1 MKLIFRKLIP
11 VLAIMIC
18 SISLLN
24 AAAVDPTPTK
34 QFDLTKY
41 HDVGNIWLR
50 VSNYG
55 FFGSGSDITPQY
67 PSLEYPGGSGID
79 YLYMGSLWFGAK
91 KIRRNATGEKL
102 YWTSSDPYGEEDMSV
117 IAESDLPDDYNGLG
131 VVLDTLVSVGFD
143 GDLGLNEFLPAYNP
157 TENANPSV
165 SDFFG
170 TFNSS
175 DKIMTASTRSQR
187 RGEDDDG
194 DGKIDEDGPGFTF
207 PMRDMHELP
216 EAFQDLGSIYL
227 HEQDFDQTRAI
238 EERQDIWFPLGFMD
252 LSASDE
258 SEYFNFATPYDDDGD
273 GRVDEDGAPVSEQDF
288 ISYYYD
294 YSPFGYEGQRDWGRD
309 KARSDH
315 YPLNVRVR
323 QMSYQWSYEYIKN
336 LVYIEFNITNMNEQ
350 DTLYDCAMGIY
361 MDSDVGPQSWDSDKA
376 SDDLSGYQKGDD
388 YEFAYTRDN
397 DGDGGLTTG
406 LVGSRV
412 CSPVPNPDSLNYSC
426 WFWEVGDGPDDA
438 NIRSSTLTGK
448 TNNEKYWLLIGGKA
462 RTLESGEVIHI
473 NPDDQKFE
481 ALRKEDSEGFGDH
494 FIQPIAADT
503 RYLFAFSGAQPGTPD
518 YNEVDTEGNYFK
530 RWNLAPRKT
539 MKIVIAVFPG
549 DNLEDLKATS
559 IWAKTIYGEAQ
570 SLTNV
575 VLPDTALHYT
585 PPEPPEIP
593 NLFAEISEDGN
604 YIDYYW
610 DNRSIFSYDRD
621 NVSGTV
627 VGWQDGNANFDS
639 YYQNWDQW
647 SDIYAGNTEVPAPS
661 DTLSSEE
668 TRTIAP
674 PTAFRLRHDFQG
686 YRTWIRSGSG
696 SQEDWS
702 LVQMWGKNETQQ
714 DLEDY
719 NVNLGIVNSAG
730 DAIFEDF
737 GGYTDIDTGL
747 PNERIAGSE
756 NNRYEDDQYYK
767 YNEYYVM
774 RPIELGETIN
784 GWPLYR
790 YDVDYSQELQDQADQ
805 IANDMFG
812 IVVNQAAGTILSDEV
827 KAEIAVQLFKRD
839 DVREEIFR
847 ELYDEKLIPLYSFG
861 GQSSI
866 GDTEKLEELRK
877 ERLSRRYFRASAS
890 VPRKGVETYVA
901 VTAFDRG
908 MPAKS
913 LDFLETGR
921 DADAN
926 MKVFFPAPSSRDN
939 DGSNVYVVPNPYIG
953 GSSFDGRRE
962 NDDKG
967 DKSKR
972 IWFVNL
978 PARSHVKI
986 FTLAGD
992 LVDEFRHEGAYEEDI
1007 ITVSKAASLGI
1018 TSESIH
1024 SWDLLSKNNQIIAPG
1039 VYLFSVK
1046 NLRNGDINVGKF
1058 VLIK

>member
-11 VLAIMIC
+11 VLAIIIC
-18 SISLLN
+18 SVSMLN

-55 FFGSGSDITPQY
+55 FFGSGNDITPQY

-79 YLYMGSLWFGAK
+79 YLYLGSLWFGAK

-102 YWTSSDPYGEEDMSV
+102 YWRYNNQYIQGMDV
-117 IAESDLPDDYNGLG
+117 IAESELPEDYDGPG

-157 TENANPSV
+157 LENANPNV

-170 TFNSS
+170 MFNSS
-175 DKIMTASTRSQR
+175 DKIMTSSTRNQR
-187 RGEDDDG
+187 RADDDDG
-194 DGKIDEDGPGFTF
+194 DGKIDEDGPGYTF
-207 PMRDMHELP
+207 PMRDFHELP
-216 EAFQDLGSIYL
+216 EAFQGLGGIYL
-227 HEQDFDQTRAI
+227 HDQDFENTTAI
-238 EERQDIWFPLGFMD
+238 EEKSDIWFPLGFMD
-252 LSASDE
+252 LSANDE
-258 SEYFNFATPYDDDGD
+258 DEHFNFATPYDDDGD
-273 GRVDEDGAPVSEQDF
+273 GRVDEDGTPVSEQDF

-309 KARSDH
+309 RSRTDH
-315 YPLNVRVR
+315 YPLNIRVR

-336 LVYIEFNITNMNEQ
+336 LVYLEFNITNMNAA

-361 MDSDVGPQSWDSDKA
+361 MDSDVGPQSWDSEKA

-388 YEFAYTRDN
+388 YEFAYTRDD

-412 CSPVPNPDSLNYSC
+412 CSPIPNPDSLNYSC
-426 WFWEVGDGPDDA
+426 WFWEVGDGPDDED
-438 NIRSSTLTGK
+438 IRSGTLTGK

-462 RTLESGEVIHI
+462 KLVGTEVIYQ
-473 NPDDQKFE
+473 NPDDSKFM
-481 ALRKEDSEGFGDH
+481 ALRKPDGDPSGDH
-494 FIQPIAADT
+494 FIQELPMDT
-503 RYLFAFSGAQPGTPD
+503 RYLFAFSGAQPGTPE
-518 YNEVDTEGNYFK
+518 YNELDAEGNYFK

-559 IWAKTIYGEAQ
+559 IWAKTIYGTAQ

-575 VLPDTALHYT
+575 VLPDTVLHYT

-604 YIDYYW
+604 YINYYW
-610 DNRSIFSYDRD
+610 DNRSIYSYDKD

-627 VGWQDGNANFDS
+627 VGWQDANSNLDS
-639 YYQNWDQW
+639 YYLNWDEW
-647 SDIYAGNTEVPAPS
+647 SDIYANELEVPAPP
-661 DTLSSEE
+661 DTVSNQE
-668 TRTIAP
+668 TRTVSP
-674 PTAFRLRHDFQG
+674 VTAYRLRHDFQG
-686 YRTWIRSGSG
+686 FRTWIRSGSG

-702 LVQMWGKNETQQ
+702 LVDMWGKIETAQ
-714 DLEDY
+714 DIEDY
-719 NVNLGIVNSAG
+719 NVNLGVVNSEGNDVFA
-730 DAIFEDF
+730 DY
-737 GGYTDIDTGL
+737 GGYTAIDNGL
-747 PNERIAGSE
+747 PNPRTATA
-756 NNRYEDDQYYK
+756 DDTNYYMF
-767 YNEYYVM
+767 NDYYLLRNVV
-774 RPIELGETIN
+774 EGETIY
-784 GWPLYR
+784 GLPIYKW
-790 YDVDYSQELQDQADQ
+790 DVDYSAELQAAANQ
-805 IANDMFG
+805 IALDEFG
-812 IVVNQAAGTILSDEV
+812 ITVVDGVILNDEV
-827 KAEIAVQLFKRD
+827 KSEIAMQLFKRD
-839 DVREEIFR
+839 DVREDVFR
-847 ELYDEKLIPLYSFG
+847 ALYDEKLIPLYSFG
-861 GQSSI
+861 GQAAI
-866 GDTEKLEELRK
+866 NDIEKREILRK
-877 ERLSRRYFRASAS
+877 ERLSRRYFTSSAS

-908 MPAKS
+908 MPDKS

-926 MKVFFPAPSSRDN
+926 MKVFFPAPNRSDN

-978 PARSHVKI
+978 PTRSQVKI

-992 LVDEFRHEGAYEEDI
+992 LVDQFRHEGAYEEDI
-1007 ITVSKAASLGI
+1007 ITVSKAARLGV

-1024 SWDLLSKNNQIIAPG
+1024 SWDLLSENNQIIAPG

-1046 NLRNGDINVGKF
+1046 NLKTGDVNVGKF

>member
-24 AAAVDPTPTK
+24 AASVDPTPTK

-79 YLYMGSLWFGAK
+79 YLYQGALWFGAK

-102 YWTSSDPYGEEDMSV
+102 YWENFDIYTDGMDV
-117 IAESDLPDDYNGLG
+117 IAESDLPDDYDGLG
-131 VVLDTLVSVGFD
+131 IVLDTLVSVGFD
-143 GDLGLNEFLPAYNP
+143 GDKGLNEFLPAYNP
-157 TENANPSV
+157 LENANPV
-165 SDFFG
+165 VADFFG
-170 TFNSS
+170 SFNST
-175 DKIMTASTRSQR
+175 DQIMTASTRDQK
-187 RGEDDDG
+187 RGVDDDG

-207 PMRDMHELP
+207 PMRDFHELP
-216 EAFQDLGSIYL
+216 EAFQELGGIYL
-227 HEQDFDQTRAI
+227 HNQDFDQTEAI
-238 EERQDIWFPLGFMD
+238 ETRQDIWFPLGFMD
-252 LSASDE
+252 LSANDE
-258 SEYFNFATPYDDDGD
+258 NEYFNFANPHDDDGD
-273 GRVDEDGAPVSEQDF
+273 GRIDEDSAPVSEQDF

-309 KARSDH
+309 RSRSEH
-315 YPLNVRVR
+315 YPLNIRVR

-336 LVYIEFNITNMNEQ
+336 LVYLEFNITNMNEQ

-361 MDSDVGPQSWDSDKA
+361 MDSDVGPQSWDADKA

-388 YEFAYTRDN
+388 YEFAYTRDD

-412 CSPVPNPDSLNYSC
+412 CSPIPNPDSLNYSC
-426 WFWEVGDGPDDA
+426 WFWEVGDGPLDED
-438 NIRSSTLTGK
+438 IRSSTDPGNDTH
-448 TNNEKYWLLIGGKA
+448 NQKYWLLIGGKA
-462 RTLESGEVIHI
+462 KY
-473 NPDDQKFE
+473 NPDSDDIDYLIPGEDGQFE
-481 ALRKEDSEGFGDH
+481 ALRKPDGDDH

-503 RYLFAFSGAQPGTPD
+503 RYLFAFSGAQPGTPE
-518 YNEVDTEGNYFK
+518 YNELDEEGNYFK

-559 IWAKTIYGEAQ
+559 IWAKTIYGQAQ

-610 DNRSIFSYDRD
+610 DNRSIYSYDRD

-627 VGWQDGNANFDS
+627 VGWQKGNQDLDS
-639 YYQNWDQW
+639 YYGNWDEW
-647 SDIYAGNTEVPAPS
+647 SDIYEGNLEVPAPPV
-661 DTLSSEE
+661 DVADITEE
-668 TRTIAP
+668 DTRTIAP

-702 LVQMWGKNETQQ
+702 LVQMWGKYETDQ

-719 NVNLGIVNSAG
+719 NVNLNAINLEG
-730 DAIFEDF
+730 DAVFEDF
-737 GGYTDIDTGL
+737 GGYTEINTGL
-747 PNERIAGSE
+747 PNERIAGD
-756 NNRYEDDQYYK
+756 NNNVYNDDEYYK
-767 YNEYYVM
+767 YDQNYLY
-774 RPIELGETIN
+774 RKIELGELIN
-784 GWPLYR
+784 GWPLYK
-790 YDVDYSQELQDQADQ
+790 YDVDFSPALQADADA
-805 IANDMFG
+805 IYEELMGVPVND
-812 IVVNQAAGTILSDEV
+812 GTILDDEV
-827 KAEIAVQLFKRD
+827 KTEIATRLFKRD
-839 DVREEIFR
+839 DVREDIFR

-861 GQSSI
+861 GQSAI
-866 GDTEKLEELRK
+866 EDTEKLEELRK
-877 ERLSRRYFRASAS
+877 ERLSRRYFISSAS

-926 MKVFFPAPSSRDN
+926 MKIFFPAPNSKDN

-953 GSSFDGRRE
+953 GSAFDGRRE
-962 NDDKG
+962 NDEKG

-978 PARSHVKI
+978 PSRAQVKI

-992 LVDEFRHEGAYEEDI
+992 LVDQFRHEGAYEEDI
-1007 ITVSKAASLGI
+1007 ITVSKAARLGI

-1024 SWDLLSKNNQIIAPG
+1024 SWDLLSENNQIVAPG

-1046 NLRNGDINVGKF
+1046 NLKTGDINVGKF

>member
-11 VLAIMIC
+11 VLAIIIC
-18 SISLLN
+18 SVSFLN
-24 AAAVDPTPTK
+24 AASVDPTPTK

-79 YLYMGSLWFGAK
+79 YLYLGSLWFGAK

-102 YWTSSDPYGEEDMSV
+102 YWRYKDLYGTGEGTGMEV
-117 IAESDLPDDYNGLG
+117 IAESELPEDYDGAG
-131 VVLDTLVSVGFD
+131 VVIDTLVSVGFD
-143 GDLGLNEFLPAYNP
+143 GDKGLNEFLPAYNP
-157 TENANPSV
+157 LENSNPNV
-165 SDFFG
+165 AEFFG
-170 TFNSS
+170 NFNSS
-175 DKIMTASTRSQR
+175 DNIMSASTRTQR
-187 RGEDDDG
+187 RAQDDDG
-194 DGKIDEDGPGFTF
+194 DGKIDEDGVGYTF
-207 PMRDMHELP
+207 PMRDYHELP
-216 EAFQDLGSIYL
+216 DAFKDLGGIYL
-227 HEQDFDQTRAI
+227 YEQDFEHYTAI
-238 EERQDIWFPLGFMD
+238 EENSDIWFPLGFMD
-252 LSASDE
+252 LSANDE
-258 SEYFNFATPYDDDGD
+258 DEYFNFATPYDDDGD

-309 KARSDH
+309 RAQSDH
-315 YPLNVRVR
+315 YPLNIRVR

-361 MDSDVGPQSWDSDKA
+361 MDSDVGPQSWDSEKA

-388 YEFAYTRDN
+388 YEFAYTRDD

-412 CSPVPNPDSLNYSC
+412 CSPIPNPDSLNYSC
-426 WFWEVGDGPDDA
+426 WFWEVGDGPLDE
-438 NIRSSTLTGK
+438 NVRSETLTGK
-448 TNNEKYWLLIGGKA
+448 TNNEKYWLLIGGKHKKINN
-462 RTLESGEVIHI
+462 EDVFQ
-473 NPDDQKFE
+473 NPDDTKYE
-481 ALRKEDSEGFGDH
+481 SLRKEDQDH
-494 FIQPIAADT
+494 FIQPIPKDT
-503 RYLFAFSGAQPGTPD
+503 RYLFAFSGAQPGTEEF
-518 YNEVDTEGNYFK
+518 NEVNEFGEYHK

-559 IWAKTIYGEAQ
+559 IWAKTIYGDAQ
-570 SLTNV
+570 TLTNV
-575 VLPDTALHYT
+575 VLPDTVLHYS
-585 PPEPPEIP
+585 PPEPPAIP
-593 NLFAEISEDGN
+593 SLYAEISEDGN
-604 YIDYYW
+604 FINYFW
-610 DNRSIFSYDRD
+610 DNRSIYSYDKD

-627 VGWQDGNANFDS
+627 VGWQSGNSSFDS
-639 YYQNWDQW
+639 WYENWDAW
-647 SDIYAGNTEVPAPS
+647 SEIYAGVSEVTPPPDSLS
-661 DTLSSEE
+661 DQE
-668 TRTIAP
+668 TRKVSP
-674 PTAFRLRHDFQG
+674 VTAYRLRHDFQG

-702 LVQMWGKNETQQ
+702 LVDMWGKIET
-714 DLEDY
+714 DTDIEDY
-719 NVNLGIVNSAG
+719 DVNLGVINSEG
-730 DAIFEDF
+730 DPIFEDF

-747 PNERIAGSE
+747 PNPRIAGA
-756 NNRYEDDQYYK
+756 NGDPYNDTQYYK
-767 YNEYYVM
+767 LDEYYLM
-774 RPIELGETIN
+774 RNIKEGETVY
-784 GWPLYR
+784 GLPLYR
-790 YDVDYSQELQDQADQ
+790 YDVDYSVALQAQADQ
-805 IANDMFG
+805 IALEQFGVVVDPDM
-812 IVVNQAAGTILSDEV
+812 GTILSDDV
-827 KAEIAVQLFKRD
+827 KDAIATQLFKRD

-847 ELYDEKLIPLYSFG
+847 ELYEEELIPLYGFG
-861 GQSSI
+861 GQSAI
-866 GDTEKLEELRK
+866 NDTERLEELRK
-877 ERLSRRYFRASAS
+877 ERLSRRYFNSSAS

-908 MPAKS
+908 MPSKS

-926 MKVFFPAPSSRDN
+926 MKVFFPAPNRLDN

-967 DKSKR
+967 DKSNR

-978 PARSHVKI
+978 PARSQVKI

-992 LVDEFRHEGAYEEDI
+992 LVDQFRHEGAYEEDI
-1007 ITVSKAASLGI
+1007 ISVSKAARLGI
-1018 TSESIH
+1018 TAESIH
-1024 SWDLLSKNNQIIAPG
+1024 SWDLLSENNQIVAPG

-1046 NLRNGDINVGKF
+1046 NLKTGDINVGKF